1 MDLGEAIAFSYF
13 HPRHYHCL
21 MWGRQELEKMFDLTD
36 WKQTQF
42 YKEAKLEGKLE
53 GKVEGKLQA
62 KLEII
67 LLLRRLGLTVEQI
80 SQELDLDISFIDKFL
95 THQNN

>member
-1 MDLGEAIAFSYF
+1 
-13 HPRHYHCL
+13 
-21 MWGRQELEKMFDLTD
+21 MFNLTD

-42 YKEAKLEGKLE
+42 YKEAKLEGK
-53 GKVEGKLQA
+53 VEGKLEA

-80 SQELDLDISFIDKFL
+80 SQELDLDISLIDKFL
-95 THQNN
+95 TNQNN

>member
-1 MDLGEAIAFSYF
+1 
-13 HPRHYHCL
+13 
-21 MWGRQELEKMFDLTD
+21 MFDLTD

-42 YKEAKLEGKLE
+42 YKKAKLE
-53 GKVEGKLQA
+53 GKVEA

-80 SQELDLDISFIDKFL
+80 SQELDLDISLIDKFL
-95 THQNN
+95 AIKA